1 LALEDLSAP
10 RASGTDSA
18 KANSANCAP
27 AAPTNQSKCDLSNF
41 MSGCTEF
48 SFYVVEV
55 GCDGF
60 NLLLI
65 QAVRDR
71 RHNGRGV
78 WVRWILASFF
88 GPVDQLVDD
97 VVVQLTG

>member
-1 LALEDLSAP
+1 MTLEGLSAL
-10 RASGTDSA
+10 RASGIGSA

-27 AAPTNQSKCDLSNF
+27 AVQTNQSKCDLSNF
-41 MSGCTEF
+41 MSGRTES
-48 SFYVVEV
+48 SFYVVEE
-55 GCDGF
+55 GRDGLD
-60 NLLLI
+60 LLLI

-78 WVRWILASFF
+78 WVRWILAPFF
-88 GPVDQLVDD
+88 VPIGQFVDD